1 MYVLVIDVAE
11 GQRGSQSVMKPGFEK
26 TETIFSHM
34 WDVKWG
40 SGDRSKIPPKGGGS
54 PRDMGEH

>member
-34 WDVKWG
+34 
-40 SGDRSKIPPKGGGS
+40 
-54 PRDMGEH
+54 